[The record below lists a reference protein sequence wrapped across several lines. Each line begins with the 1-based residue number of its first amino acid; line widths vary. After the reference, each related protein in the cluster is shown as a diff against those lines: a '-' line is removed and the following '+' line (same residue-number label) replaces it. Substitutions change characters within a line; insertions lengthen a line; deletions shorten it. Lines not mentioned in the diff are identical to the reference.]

1 MKKVKLF
8 EQYLAEVT
16 VSTISGTSGRTI
28 TSLDNRK
35 YELKKDVKGA
45 RISDFTNVTLPK
57 GTIITN
63 LPGGV
68 FAKHD
73 DLKQKYCIGYK
84 GERWSEDFGVQIRTM
99 PDTLTAIEK
108 DSKVLESLN
117 EAMISVS
124 NKSINSRKS
133 KIDTSLIDKLVKQI
147 APVLNTEHSESL
159 TKKRYEDIIMAIA
172 KNISGGSAL
181 QDPGLIFERNLN
193 EAKEYSFSFNY
204 NTDEDDVEYVQNIL
218 MNAGVDAIAEPGIDS
233 EEMVV
238 KAPNVVELRKA
249 KKAIQTDGFEVN
261 ESNIDEATTSW
272 KKMMAGVKTSE
283 SGPWSLVAIENKKV
297 VAQKNDIKIQDM
309 IPAHFEAM
317 RKEYPKAAIH
327 IEDGTGMV
335 VWNESLNEALVGDK
349 LTKQFTKETGIA
361 VWDKVSLKSESGIWT
376 VVRLWAPKD
385 DGGMNPG
392 LHIELTKGNSR
403 EHFQVMDDNSNLTQF
418 GKEIK
423 KNI

>member
-108 DSKVLESLN
+108 DSKVLESL
-117 EAMISVS
+117 
-124 NKSINSRKS
+124 
-133 KIDTSLIDKLVKQI
+133 
-147 APVLNTEHSESL
+147 
-159 TKKRYEDIIMAIA
+159 
-172 KNISGGSAL
+172 
-181 QDPGLIFERNLN
+181 
-193 EAKEYSFSFNY
+193 
-204 NTDEDDVEYVQNIL
+204 
-218 MNAGVDAIAEPGIDS
+218 
-233 EEMVV
+233 
-238 KAPNVVELRKA
+238 
-249 KKAIQTDGFEVN
+249 
-261 ESNIDEATTSW
+261 DEATTSW

-335 VWNESLNEALVGDK
+335 VWNESLNERYSSSDMKK
-349 LTKQFTKETGIA
+349 LTKFAEEVSDEIIDANDNNKGFDEDEFSPDAMTEYLLDFGEMNDMA
-361 VWDKVSLKSESGIWT
+361 V
-376 VVRLWAPKD
+376 D
-385 DGGMNPG
+385 DIINDWNWRENTMELG
-392 LHIELTKGNSR
+392 L
-403 EHFQVMDDNSNLTQF
+403 
-418 GKEIK
+418 
-423 KNI
+423 

>member
-16 VSTISGTSGRTI
+16 KQMIDGTSGRTI
-28 TSLDNRK
+28 TVLDNRK
-35 YELKKDVKGA
+35 YELKKDVKDA
-45 RISDFTNVTLPK
+45 RIGDYVNVVLPK

-68 FAKHD
+68 FANHD

-84 GERWSEDFGVQIRTM
+84 SQRWDDKFGVAIRTM

-108 DSKVLESLN
+108 DSKVLESL
-117 EAMISVS
+117 
-124 NKSINSRKS
+124 
-133 KIDTSLIDKLVKQI
+133 
-147 APVLNTEHSESL
+147 
-159 TKKRYEDIIMAIA
+159 
-172 KNISGGSAL
+172 
-181 QDPGLIFERNLN
+181 
-193 EAKEYSFSFNY
+193 
-204 NTDEDDVEYVQNIL
+204 
-218 MNAGVDAIAEPGIDS
+218 
-233 EEMVV
+233 
-238 KAPNVVELRKA
+238 
-249 KKAIQTDGFEVN
+249 
-261 ESNIDEATTSW
+261 DEATTSW